1 MFRSNI
7 IPIFILA
14 AALCVSSAVSA
25 QSKELT
31 PKERQVCASLKT
43 CLDIIRRHDA
53 SEFDYAVLETE
64 LRRFGAKS
72 QNALFDILKSEAGHA
87 DIAKLISAMGP
98 LTPQLRQQL
107 QRHWSPEKAQAYLP
121 LLKDAH
127 PLSRDLLLRSLGHP
141 NADVREQ
148 ARLALLRLPEPIRSL
163 PLSDSLTDPLL
174 AALQFDPIGEAA
186 PYLSRLNSLNKEPQF
201 AALLR
206 SGQADIVS
214 AAYASL
220 YRNSPSRAFNL
231 LLAEMERLETAA
243 QSRAIGQMLARRN
256 QARADGFYLKFA
268 IDMSGDPK
276 LSPRARAAGL
286 HGLMVMK
293 PKSFPSLN
301 PARAEALSYLTK
313 GQPVVVQD
321 QYLPFLKASGAD
333 RAMGLIWNIA
343 KSENWI
349 NLDRIAPFYAGQSVY
364 DEVIKTL
371 LQSNAQRSFTQGLSL
386 AKPSYN
392 ALIKRRINAS
402 VTSIANAAR
411 RRLRLPALSKPA
423 QNCRFPTLD
432 LDDMRNQMPFF
443 DEGWMVTDNQS
454 RISLKRSYLTSAHPT
469 RTGWLAG
476 YDLENARIA
485 QSGGT
490 LLHYDNQSGLAK
502 EIAGFSAP
510 MAILPD
516 RALRLGDTTSRF
528 WIIDRWGG
536 GALDVSAYRLDL
548 TQGDPRLDH
557 VVALPNNPKG
567 FAVAG
572 NGDLFVNFADKDQ
585 PAIRLSPA
593 GQMRL
598 ACAPQPT
605 SSATPAPQ

>member
-1 MFRSNI
+1 M
-7 IPIFILA
+7 LVA
-14 AALCVSSAVSA
+14 AFYASSAVFA

-53 SEFDYAVLETE
+53 SEF
-64 LRRFGAKS
+64 
-72 QNALFDILKSEAGHA
+72 ILKSEAGHA
-87 DIAKLISAMGP
+87 DIAKLISVLGP
-98 LTPQLRQQL
+98 LSPQLRQKV

-127 PLSRDLLLRSLGHP
+127 PLSRDLLLRSIAHP
-141 NADVREQ
+141 SADVREQ
-148 ARLALLRLPEPIRSL
+148 ARVALLRLPERVRRL
-163 PLSDSLTDPLL
+163 PLSDSLTASLL

-186 PYLSRLNSLNKEPQF
+186 PYLSRLNSLNKEMQF
-201 AALLR
+201 ASLLR
-206 SGQADIVS
+206 SGQADIVT

-231 LLAEMERLETAA
+231 LLAEMERLETPA
-243 QSRAIGQMLARRN
+243 QSRAIGEMLARRN
-256 QARADGFYLKFA
+256 QTRADGFYLKFA

-276 LSPRARAAGL
+276 LSSRARAAGL

-293 PKSFPSLN
+293 PQSFPSLN
-301 PARAEALSYLTK
+301 PARAEALSYLSK
-313 GQPVVVQD
+313 GQPFVVQD
-321 QYLPFLKASGAD
+321 QYLPFIKASGAD
-333 RAMGLIWNIA
+333 RAMGLIWDIA

-349 NLDRIAPFYAGQSVY
+349 NLDRLASFYSGHSAY

-386 AKPSYN
+386 AGPNHN
-392 ALIKRRINAS
+392 ALIKGRINAP

-411 RRLRLPALSKPA
+411 RRLRLPALSKSA
-423 QNCRFPTLD
+423 QNCRFETFD
-432 LDDMRNQMPFF
+432 LEDMRNQMPFF
-443 DEGWMVTDNQS
+443 DEGWMVTNNQA
-454 RISLKRSYLTSAHPT
+454 RISLKRSYLTSAHPS

-476 YDLENARIA
+476 YDLENARTA

-490 LLHYDNQSGLAK
+490 LLHYDNQSGLAL
-502 EIAGFSAP
+502 EISGFSGP

-516 RALRLGDTTSRF
+516 RALRLGDTTTRF

-536 GALDVSAYRLDL
+536 DSADISAYRLDL
-548 TQGDPRLDH
+548 MQGELRLNH
-557 VVALPNNPKG
+557 VVALPNTPKG

-572 NGDLFVNFADKDQ
+572 NGDLFVNYANDAQ
-585 PAIRLSPA
+585 PSIRLSHT

-598 ACAPQPT
+598 ACAAQST
-605 SSATPAPQ
+605 SPKARAPQ